1 MSLTS
6 QSTEHVRL
14 SVSIEQLPWGSLLAE
29 VSAFLPGTEGYRRQ
43 YFCDPKRPDE
53 ASAFYDDVVKDTR
66 VWAQLL
72 AAALEDRCFTQ
83 GRLWR

>member
-6 QSTEHVRL
+6 NSTDHVKL
-14 SVSIEQLPWGSLLAE
+14 SVSIEQLPWGSLLADI
-29 VSAFLPGTEGYRRQ
+29 SAVMPGAESYRRQ
-43 YFCDPKRPDE
+43 YFCDPAKVE
-53 ASAFYDDVVKDTR
+53 EGSAFYDDVVKDIR
-66 VWAQLL
+66 VWGQLL